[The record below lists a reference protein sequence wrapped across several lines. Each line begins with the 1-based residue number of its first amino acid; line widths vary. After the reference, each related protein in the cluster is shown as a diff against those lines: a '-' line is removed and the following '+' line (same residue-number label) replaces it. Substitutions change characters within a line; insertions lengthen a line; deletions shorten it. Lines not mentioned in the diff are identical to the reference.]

1 VIDPEDKL
9 QALFHFANKVAD
21 DPQKIMLLGFLTG
34 RVEKVHFVEKLDE
47 APTQIFISARRFPVV
62 PAKDFEATVNGVQL
76 ATPIHIIRALAEI
89 YPEIALKLDFNG
101 AAEAAWFQR
110 VLVPSLHAEETEA
123 TTVEQRIEEL
133 KKRVDDTLDLYNEIR
148 RVMETGSGSEEEQ
161 LEFFLTRAKNEMQA
175 LSAQLGRLREYSEK
189 REGRV

>member
-1 VIDPEDKL
+1 
-9 QALFHFANKVAD
+9 
-21 DPQKIMLLGFLTG
+21 
-34 RVEKVHFVEKLDE
+34 
-47 APTQIFISARRFPVV
+47 
-62 PAKDFEATVNGVQL
+62 
-76 ATPIHIIRALAEI
+76 
-89 YPEIALKLDFNG
+89 
-101 AAEAAWFQR
+101 
-110 VLVPSLHAEETEA
+110 VLVPSLYAEKTEA

-148 RVMETGSGSEEEQ
+148 RVMETGGGSEEEQ